1 MNITCMIE
9 DHSNPIQPSIKIHN
23 SWCNGNWVELE
34 IGDKRHTVSGEELI
48 SAVQRCMIGEKA
60 N

>member
-1 MNITCMIE
+1 MKITCRIE
-9 DHSNPIQPSIKIHN
+9 DRSNPIQPSIKVHN
-23 SWCNGNWVELE
+23 SWCNGNWVVLE

-48 SAVQRCMIGEKA
+48 SAVQRCIIKEKV